1 MDTEPLL
8 LLSVRFSH
16 KKISSDEIIQNINI
30 IPDVKRS
37 VGEEW
42 TPKNKQT
49 EGKINEITYVAKTII
64 KTNDIDLENAI
75 KNANEILM
83 KDINYI
89 NKFNDSGGEIDYYIT
104 IVSTKHYVF
113 GLSPEII
120 KECAV
125 LGIEIGVELFADIEK
140 SNLE

>member
-75 KNANEILM
+75 KKANELLM
-83 KDINYI
+83 KNLNYI
-89 NKFNDSGGEIDYYIT
+89 NKFNNSGGKIDYYIT
-104 IVSTKHYVF
+104 IVSTKYYGF
-113 GLSPEII
+113 DLSPEII

-140 SNLE
+140 SNFE